1 MGVALGC
8 AALREIN
15 KVAEKNRE
23 PKIVTSTD
31 GKVQLTVPT
40 GWKTQNLNDQAVIQ
54 VAKAREEFY
63 AIVVPRNK
71 EDFDETANVDDLV
84 TLMQKDM
91 ESVVE
96 NAEITD
102 SKPIE
107 INGLRGRQFE
117 VKGSV
122 EKLRVTYIFFVLETE
137 EQYYQIMSWTL
148 TSRFQKNKPILR
160 DVMSS
165 FKLTKTADR
174 ISVSPPKRLKRKPSE
189 HN

>member
-1 MGVALGC
+1 M
-8 AALREIN
+8 
-15 KVAEKNRE
+15 
-23 PKIVTSTD
+23 
-31 GKVQLTVPT
+31 
-40 GWKTQNLNDQAVIQ
+40 
-54 VAKAREEFY
+54 
-63 AIVVPRNK
+63 
-71 EDFDETANVDDLV
+71 DDLV

-174 ISVSPPKRLKRKPSE
+174 ISVSPPKRFETKTIRTQLTLRFVAVFYQNEIAIGNSANEKKLAPIVSPRKT
-189 HN
+189 H